1 MLYYNH
7 KEMRGE
13 NKMKIFAHDGM
24 IINLET
30 VASIEKSY
38 HFDPMKR
45 YYLIFRFIGKNEP
58 LDAIRTSSFS
68 DEKIIDGWLA
78 EISETMTKNS

>member
-1 MLYYNH
+1 
-7 KEMRGE
+7 
-13 NKMKIFAHDGM
+13 MKIFAHDGM

-45 YYLIFRFIGKNEP
+45 YYLIFKFIGKNEP

-68 DEKIIDGWLA
+68 DENIIDGWLK

>member
-1 MLYYNH
+1 
-7 KEMRGE
+7 
-13 NKMKIFAHDGM
+13 MKIFAHDGM

-30 VASIEKSY
+30 VTSIVKNY

-45 YYLIFRFIGKNEP
+45 YFLTFNFIGKNEP

-68 DEKIIDGWLA
+68 DESIIDGWLK
-78 EISETMTKNS
+78 EISETMSKNS